1 MVKTLDSELD
11 KRIFNLIEDN
21 RFEAADTCLNKKE
34 KRDNNYWKFKTKIDL
49 KSGKKTKAYLE
60 LIDVDS
66 NYTKSSYLEFLK
78 DSFIDDKISCK
89 NIFIT
94 MKKKFKLN
102 NTDLDFLI
110 KNEIYYLIK
119 FCNGMYLKSF
129 ILKSNTN
136 NLSKLEY
143 SKISENN
150 KMEIIGFIEKSIKYK
165 HFLDI
170 LKYKFL
176 NKEYDLVIDGFNLL
190 HTNKNLLLNI
200 DNINNFLNS
209 LRIIKSRFKNPLI
222 IFPRFIK
229 KKGQKINLKSNQ
241 LLALLKEKLLNDNIN
256 YFETP
261 VFTDHDDNYILYAGV
276 YNDVPILTNDN
287 FKDHKNRM
295 KNEYFNQYIINNK
308 FRLNELLN
316 WKRVSKYVQLF
327 DNDLY
332 IPTKNGFHLITLNER

>member
-1 MVKTLDSELD
+1 MVKTLESDLD
-11 KRIFNLIEDN
+11 KRIYNSIKEN
-21 RFEAADTCLNKKE
+21 RIDDAYIFLNEKE
-34 KRDNNYWKFKTKIDL
+34 ERDNNFWKFKIKIDL

-60 LIDVDS
+60 LLNYNS

-78 DSFIDDKISCK
+78 NCFEEDELCCIKIFL
-89 NIFIT
+89 I

-110 KNEIYYLIK
+110 KNKIYYLIK
-119 FCNGMYLKSF
+119 FCNGMYLTSL

-150 KMEIIGFIEKSIKYK
+150 KMKIIEFIEKNIKYK
-165 HFLDI
+165 NFLDI

-200 DNINNFLNS
+200 DNINKFLKS
-209 LRIIKSRFKNPLI
+209 LTIIKSRFKNPLI

-229 KKGQKINLKSNQ
+229 KKGQKKNIKSNQ
-241 LLALLKEKLLNDNIN
+241 LLALLKEKLLEDNIK

-276 YNDVPILTNDN
+276 YNDIPILTNDN

-295 KNEYFNQYIINNK
+295 KNEYFNKYIIDNK
-308 FRLNELLN
+308 FRLDQLLN
-316 WKRVSKYVQLF
+316 WKRVSKYIQLF
-327 DNDLY
+327 DNELY
-332 IPTKNGFHLITLNER
+332 IPTKKGFHLITLNER